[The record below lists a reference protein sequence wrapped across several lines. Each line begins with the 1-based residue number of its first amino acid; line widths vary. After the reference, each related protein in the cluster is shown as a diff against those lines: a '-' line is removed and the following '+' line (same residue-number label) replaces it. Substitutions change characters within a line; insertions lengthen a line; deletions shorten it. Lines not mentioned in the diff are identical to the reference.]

1 MKANLRGSA
10 SMCAVIKTKAMH
22 REGPKPC
29 AVVEAVRS
37 RNALCTGGALVKGSS
52 SGERKGC
59 RCH

>member
-1 MKANLRGSA
+1 
-10 SMCAVIKTKAMH
+10 MCAVIKTKAMH